1 MFKSIFTAQE
11 PVTMLFVRAR
21 SLLKFGRC
29 FLTNG
34 ASNFLNCLASMS
46 TATHCVNLQVLA
58 KLSTSG
64 SCWFSII
71 SAISSG
77 ARRTAARSISSPHS
91 LYKLTVCDCS
101 ALLSNQVCRYD
112 PGVLHGLLRGVVC
125 SCLSYRRMSF
135 QCTFFVIIIQFKL
148 QPARTPLLS
157 VTDFTM
163 SYDYRTR
170 AFYIGPHG
178 PNGLVS
184 LAVQRVPSISAWDI
198 LFLERFFLDVYHV
211 DGLCATTLNS
221 QQESLHLLILFD
233 RHMHLTSEFCPY
245 LIIQLSDR
253 GVPLSMD
260 YSDVVAVCTAVQ
272 RLVYVAQ

>member
-1 MFKSIFTAQE
+1 MFKSFIGWSGVFKSIFTAQE
-11 PVTMLFVRAR
+11 PVTILFVRAR

-29 FLTNG
+29 FLMNG

-77 ARRTAARSISSPHS
+77 ACRTAARSISSPHS

-101 ALLSNQVCRYD
+101 ALLSNQVCHYD

-148 QPARTPLLS
+148 QPARTSLLFPRILQCLMTIVHVRFILALTVQMVSFLWQYNVSPPYPLGTFCSLS
-157 VTDFTM
+157 D
-163 SYDYRTR
+163 
-170 AFYIGPHG
+170 
-178 PNGLVS
+178 
-184 LAVQRVPSISAWDI
+184 
-198 LFLERFFLDVYHV
+198 FFLMSIMSTV
-211 DGLCATTLNS
+211 S
-221 QQESLHLLILFD
+221 
-233 RHMHLTSEFCPY
+233 
-245 LIIQLSDR
+245 
-253 GVPLSMD
+253 
-260 YSDVVAVCTAVQ
+260 VQ
-272 RLVYVAQ
+272 RL

>member
-1 MFKSIFTAQE
+1 
-11 PVTMLFVRAR
+11 
-21 SLLKFGRC
+21 
-29 FLTNG
+29 
-34 ASNFLNCLASMS
+34 
-46 TATHCVNLQVLA
+46 
-58 KLSTSG
+58 
-64 SCWFSII
+64 
-71 SAISSG
+71 
-77 ARRTAARSISSPHS
+77 
-91 LYKLTVCDCS
+91 
-101 ALLSNQVCRYD
+101 
-112 PGVLHGLLRGVVC
+112 
-125 SCLSYRRMSF
+125 
-135 QCTFFVIIIQFKL
+135 
-148 QPARTPLLS
+148 
-157 VTDFTM
+157 M